1 MAELLCEV
9 SNGVA
14 VLTLNRPQVRNAL
27 SASLR
32 HELRLA
38 IQRLDHDVEARVIVL
53 TGADPA
59 FCSGVDLHELR
70 SGAPQAELGPLAR
83 PFIMSRTPLIG
94 AINGAAYTGGLEL
107 LLACHFVIASD
118 RATFADTHAR
128 LGVIP
133 GWGLSVLLAEA
144 IGLRRAR
151 EMALSSQPIDARTAE
166 MWGLVNCVVPHDRLL
181 QEAVSIAAA
190 IAANDVVAVLR
201 LSQLFDDQ
209 AAVSRDAC
217 WSLETQAWMGSSVI
231 G

>member
-9 SNGVA
+9 SKGVA

-59 FCSGVDLHELR
+59 FCSGVDLDELR

-128 LGVIP
+128 LGVTP

-151 EMALSSQPIDARTAE
+151 EMALSSQPIDARVAE